1 LPDFTELVRE
11 FNTLTGQT
19 PPAPVAPAATSSLP
33 PPFPA
38 GSAAHV
44 VPDPNEHAKS
54 AGAPCVRLAGKE
66 WPIPLLA
73 PRQNRIVVP
82 AVAKITKRM
91 RDIAEQKFGSLD
103 AQEKADLIA
112 ALGSETELRSRLW
125 RVTDFSF
132 EIIANLESEF
142 FDLVSDA
149 LYWSLTRAH
158 PALTRQQFDDMP
170 IGMIEMVD
178 AVGIIAQQTGM
189 MRRADPKEAAGP
201 LAAGEQPSPS
211 SPTGTPSSPT
221 SATG

>member
-1 LPDFTELVRE
+1 MRE
-11 FNTLTGQT
+11 FATVTGQS
-19 PPAPVAPAATSSLP
+19 APAAAVAAPLSA
-33 PPFPA
+33 PFPQ

-44 VPDPNEHAKS
+44 LPEPNEHAKS
-54 AGAPCVRLAGKE
+54 AGAPCIWLNGRN

-82 AVAKITKRM
+82 AIAKITKRM
-91 RDIAEQKFGSLD
+91 RDIAEQKLGSLD
-103 AQEKADLIA
+103 AQEKAELIA
-112 ALGSETELRSRLW
+112 ALGSETELRKRLW

-132 EIIANLESEF
+132 EIIAGLEAEF

-189 MRRADPKEAAGP
+189 MRRTEDTAGP
-201 LAAGEQPSPS
+201 LATGEQPSPS
-211 SPTGTPSSPT
+211 SQTLTSSSPT